1 MNLVNGSRDPVRNR
15 ANDRRMS
22 SNSRR
27 KTGVYNSKTY
37 NSFGVGSN
45 SLKIRPDMNR
55 QNIGMFNKASIDG
68 QERKVKRLNQPKN
81 VLLLQ

>member
-1 MNLVNGSRDPVRNR
+1 MLNLVNGSRDPVRNR
-15 ANDRRMS
+15 ANDRKMS
-22 SNSRR
+22 SNSR
-27 KTGVYNSKTY
+27 KKGYNSNTY
-37 NSFGVGSN
+37 NSIGVGSN

-55 QNIGMFNKASIDG
+55 QNMGMFNKASIDG

>member
-1 MNLVNGSRDPVRNR
+1 MLNLVNGARDPVRNR
-15 ANDRRMS
+15 ANDRKMS
-22 SNSRR
+22 SNSR
-27 KTGVYNSKTY
+27 KKGYNSNTY
-37 NSFGVGSN
+37 NSIGVGSN

-55 QNIGMFNKASIDG
+55 QNMGMFNKSSIDG